1 MWSAANRTETSERI
15 FETVFC
21 AGVRVASAPL
31 HGTRKITKSGN
42 MLKTEIGREQL
53 SFASNNL
60 SANFNACY
68 RISIFLRS
76 IPKSPQPPAHP
87 RRKAF
92 EKALRCFLGL
102 RRPGRVF
109 PAYAGFRKKV
119 KGARNRRKGAVPGPN
134 SNGIGDSRN
143 CGLLKGRRSSKY
155 RQ

>member
-1 MWSAANRTETSERI
+1 MMANRTKTSERI
-15 FETVFC
+15 IEDVFC
-21 AGVRVASAPL
+21 MDVWVASVPL
-31 HGTRKITKSGN
+31 HGTRKITKSDN